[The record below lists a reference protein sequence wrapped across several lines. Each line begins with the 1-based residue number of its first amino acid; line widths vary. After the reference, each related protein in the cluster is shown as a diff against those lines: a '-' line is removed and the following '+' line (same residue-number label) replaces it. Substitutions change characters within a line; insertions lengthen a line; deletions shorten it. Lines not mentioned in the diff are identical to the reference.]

1 MQALGLAIIA
11 GGSVVKLPQISA
23 LLNSGSA
30 AGLAISSFELEN
42 VGFII
47 FAAYGYLMQ
56 LPLTA

>member
-23 LLNSGSA
+23 LLNSASA
-30 AGLAISSFELEN
+30 AGLAISAFELEN

>member
-1 MQALGLAIIA
+1 M
-11 GGSVVKLPQISA
+11 VKLPQISA

-42 VGFII
+42 AGFII